1 MNPTV
6 AQSVIDEALAEDP
19 SRAAAEYLAEFRTDV
34 EAFVSR
40 EAVEACLAW
49 DLLERQP
56 VYGARYAAFV
66 DPSGGSADSMTLA
79 VAHKDGDVAVLDL
92 IREVRSPFSPEGVV
106 SEFADVLKSY
116 GITAVKGDRYAGE
129 WPREQFR
136 KHGIRYEPSEDPK
149 STIYQN
155 LLPMLNSGRVE
166 LVGSRRLLAQLVG
179 LERRVSRAG
188 RDSIDHAPG
197 GHDDV
202 ANAVAGALLGTVNQ
216 GFTRIGAI
224 DFARTGRIFW
234 HDEKPERQR
243 IRIVHVSEQEAIKQ
257 KAEGTW

>member
-1 MNPTV
+1 
-6 AQSVIDEALAEDP
+6 LAGKA
-19 SRAAAEYLAEFRTDV
+19 RAI
-34 EAFVSR
+34 
-40 EAVEACLAW
+40 
-49 DLLERQP
+49 
-56 VYGARYAAFV
+56 
-66 DPSGGSADSMTLA
+66 
-79 VAHKDGDVAVLDL
+79 K
-92 IREVRSPFSPEGVV
+92 
-106 SEFADVLKSY
+106 
-116 GITAVKGDRYAGE
+116 
-129 WPREQFR
+129 FR

-149 STIYQN
+149 SNMYQN
-155 LLPMLNSGRVE
+155 LLPMLNSGKVE
-166 LVGSRRLLAQLVG
+166 LLGSRRLLAQLVG

-243 IRIVHVSEQEAIKQ
+243 IRVVYVSEEESLRQ